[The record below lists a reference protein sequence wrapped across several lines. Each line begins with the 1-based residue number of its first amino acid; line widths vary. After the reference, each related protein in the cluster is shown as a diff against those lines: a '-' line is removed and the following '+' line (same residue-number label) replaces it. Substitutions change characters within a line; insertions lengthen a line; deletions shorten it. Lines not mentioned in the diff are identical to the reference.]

1 MGKVA
6 LSDSEDEG
14 TVMTQ
19 MQRPSMFSSM
29 KKEHMTL
36 PLYIL
41 GILFFFV
48 LSSQQLILENIGKAM
63 GSLGGNFIMAL
74 VMTGL
79 AYVLEASIQSH
90 LNT

>member
-14 TVMTQ
+14 SIMTQ
-19 MQRPSMFSSM
+19 VKRPSMFSSM
-29 KKEHMTL
+29 KKDHVTL

-48 LSSQQLILENIGKAM
+48 LSSQQLILDNIGKAV

-74 VMTGL
+74 VMAGL
-79 AYVLEASIQSH
+79 AYVLEMSIQSH
-90 LNT
+90 LH